1 MSSVRK
7 PANFADGTMKVRAFE
22 QKEKVI
28 KDNEERMNGGNMS
41 LLQSW
46 FPSMSAQIGSTAY
59 KDRSHSR

>member
-28 KDNEERMNGGNMS
+28 KDNEERMNGENMS
-41 LLQSW
+41 LLQSC
-46 FPSMSAQIGSTAY
+46 FPSMSAQLE
-59 KDRSHSR
+59 H